1 VANLYYQAYSAG
13 SFDWRSTSATGPGK
27 EAYQVFANWV
37 TAVNANPDMASR
49 QIAIVYDPTQATT
62 PGTHFGWMAN
72 VKKSDNS
79 NLYFQHYVNSTT
91 ATWHIGDVHT
101 PGTANGGYGT
111 VTSPTSADAPAAGGN
126 AAVPVNTANAVSVY
140 IGTGTVNKEEFF
152 LISTTKGNTSVD
164 WHVVMLA
171 KDQDNEWMMLSY
183 SSSSWTGG
191 GIYPNLKVAE
201 IGSNSISNTVKYAD
215 TAYVVSPLVWNI
227 NNYAVQTGP
236 LYKGHFA
243 VKSNDIGHYNAF
255 DYPAGSYIN
264 MGDGTLFMSLGFGY
278 QPWLRFTPTV

>member
-1 VANLYYQAYSAG
+1 MANLYYQAWSAG
-13 SFDWRSTSATGPGK
+13 TYDWRSASATGPGK
-27 EAYQVFANWV
+27 EAYQVFADWV

-91 ATWHIGDVHT
+91 ATWQIGDVHT

-111 VTSPTSADAPAAGGN
+111 VTSPTSGDAPTASGN
-126 AAVPVNTANAVSVY
+126 GPVPVNTANAVSVY

-152 LISTTKGNTSVD
+152 LISSTKGNATGD
-164 WHVVMLA
+164 WHTMILS
-171 KDQDNEWMMLSY
+171 KDQDNEWMMLSFTY
-183 SSSSWTGG
+183 SYWQGG
-191 GIYPNLKVAE
+191 GITPDLKVVKL
-201 IGSNSISNTVKYAD
+201 GSNSVSNTFKYND
-215 TAYVVSPLVWNI
+215 STFITAPIVYGV
-227 NNYAVQTGP
+227 NNYTVQTGP
-236 LYKGHFA
+236 LYKAHFIT
-243 VKSNDIGHYNAF
+243 KSNDIGLYYAINYA
-255 DYPAGSYIN
+255 AGSYIN
-264 MGDGTLFMSLGFGY
+264 MGDGTLFMSLGYGY